1 MKTQNQLTNN
11 FFEVYFIIHEK
22 DDNAVLLNGAYM
34 INNKKYFTDI
44 PVDFLKFSHMCEK
57 SIGLDK
63 SKSIWNRLFNNN
75 DLVAEVSPIKHMNS
89 NMFFNSEDLG
99 IYNKYNLKIA

>member
-1 MKTQNQLTNN
+1 MDQVDPKDNVEM
-11 FFEVYFIIHEK
+11 FEAWSSFDPRFEE
-22 DDNAVLLNGAYM
+22 L
-34 INNKKYFTDI
+34 NKKYFTDI

-75 DLVAEVSPIKHMNS
+75 DLVAEVSPKKHMNS
-89 NMFFNSEDLG
+89 PMFFNPEDLG
-99 IYNKYNLKIA
+99 IHNKYNLKIA